1 VAGVNP
7 FAPTFDTVG
16 ILASSGAVLA
26 RAASVLLGQEDV
38 PIGQEDVP
46 IMNPAL
52 SISSGK
58 RSPSPTPRFDGP

>member
-38 PIGQEDVP
+38 PI
-46 IMNPAL
+46 MNPAL